1 MVVLIIAMGTI
12 TYSMAEKIIVENYQK
27 TTEANLNVLSRY
39 FSGYISDI
47 KSQTLDIVVDK
58 ELWDYAFGDMTED
71 SAIRSFK
78 NSMYSRLQTLIF
90 SREGIDRITIICKDN
105 EGFTVNSTGSHTFI
119 PLSTAEKYYETEE
132 SKHYD
137 EVSAYGEWTSSHE
150 TFDEL
155 FGHNNGYSLSFIRN
169 ITAYRSK
176 VGRLIVD
183 ISESFIT
190 KTLLESNLPATTSLS
205 YITADGG
212 ETCIAKESET
222 IRIKETDLMSFL
234 RETDSS
240 SGYRFVSLKG
250 DEYILIFSFIE
261 ETGDVLTALIPKNIV
276 NEQTRIVRTFS
287 VVIILGAVT
296 IALAIGFGISNS
308 FGKTLALTRNVVK
321 KAAEG
326 DIHVRFDEDNADEF
340 GIISSDFNK
349 ILDSF
354 VEAGERARI
363 AEIRSLEAQINP
375 HFLYNTLDAINFVA
389 LDAGDEDASRM
400 ITDLADILR
409 YSINNSNS
417 KVLISSEVEYL
428 RKYIHLQQRRFKY
441 SFSCVLDVDPEAMNV
456 YIHKLIL
463 QPLIE
468 NSIIHAFVGR
478 TEDNQ
483 IEVHI
488 IRDEKDIHIKVSDNG
503 IGIPEELINEIN
515 TFSGYVDGKGNIGIR
530 NVLARLRMY
539 YGDKCRVFANSDEN
553 GTVYSIDIEDIAD
566 ENSDS

>member
-39 FSGYISDI
+39 FSGYIADI
-47 KSQTLDIVVDK
+47 KSQTLDIVADK
-58 ELWDYAFGDMTED
+58 KLWDYAFGDMTED
-71 SAIRSFK
+71 TAIRSFK
-78 NSMYSRLQTLIF
+78 NNMYSRLQTLIF

-105 EGFTVNSTGSHTFI
+105 VGFTVNNTGSHTFI
-119 PLSTAEKYYETEE
+119 PLSMAEKYYETEE
-132 SKHYD
+132 SMHYD
-137 EVSAYGEWTSSHE
+137 EVSAYGEWNSSHE

-155 FGHNNGYSLSFIRN
+155 FGFEDDYSMSFVRN

-176 VGRLIVD
+176 VGMLLLD
-183 ISESFIT
+183 ISDSFIIN
-190 KTLLESNLPATTSLS
+190 TLLESNLPDRTSLS

-212 ETCIAKESET
+212 ETCIAKDAET
-222 IRIKETDLMSFL
+222 IRVSDTDLFDFL
-234 RETDSS
+234 KETDSS
-240 SGYRFVSLKG
+240 GGYRFVSVKG
-250 DEYILIFSFIE
+250 SEYILIFSFIE
-261 ETGDVLTALIPKNIV
+261 ETRDVLTALIPIDIV
-276 NEQTRIVRTFS
+276 YEQTAVVRLVSTL
-287 VVIILGAVT
+287 IILGAVSIT
-296 IALAIGFGISNS
+296 LIIGLGISHS
-308 FGKTLALTRNVVK
+308 FGKTIKLTRDVVK

-326 DIHVRFDEDNADEF
+326 DIHVRFDESTADEF
-340 GIISSDFNK
+340 SIISRDFNK

-389 LDAGDEDASRM
+389 LEAGDEDAGRM
-400 ITDLADILR
+400 LTDLADILR
-409 YSINNSNS
+409 YSINNSNTT
-417 KVLISSEVEYL
+417 VLISDEVEYL
-428 RKYIHLQQRRFKY
+428 RKYIHLQQMRFKY

-468 NSIIHAFVGR
+468 NSIVHAFVGR

-488 IRDEKDIHIKVSDNG
+488 IRDERNIHISVSDNG
-503 IGIPEELINEIN
+503 IGIPKTLIDEIN
-515 TFSGYVDGKGNIGIR
+515 TFSGYEDGKGNIGIR
-530 NVLARLRMY
+530 NVLARLKMY
-539 YGDKCRVFANSDEN
+539 YGNKCRVFANADEN

-566 ENSDS
+566 ENINS